1 MAFDLKAALTS
12 FAPTLAT
19 MLGGPLAGTAVTAL
33 EGAFGLT
40 PGAGQEEITKVMQ
53 SGNMTPEVIA
63 AVRAADQKHAEILA
77 QQQIDVQKMN
87 LDYEA
92 AIIKADTD
100 NVMNAR
106 TSNVQGGTQLYLFFL
121 SLILLGISLGC
132 EGYVLFHGVPDTVHD
147 IVVGRVLGLMDA
159 VAMMVLS
166 YWYGTTHGSGLKTG
180 MMANMV
186 QAGQK

>member
-1 MAFDLKAALTS
+1 MAFDLKSALAS

-19 MLGGPLAGTAVTAL
+19 MLGGPLAGTAVNAL
-33 EGAFGLT
+33 VGAFGLA
-40 PGAGQEEITKVMQ
+40 PGAGQKEITEVLQ
-53 SGNMTPEVIA
+53 NGNMTPEVIA

-92 AIIKADTD
+92 AVIKADTD

-106 TSNVQGGTQLYLFFL
+106 TSNVQGGTQKYLFFL
-121 SLILLGISLGC
+121 SLILLCVTLGS
-132 EGYVLFHGVPDTVHD
+132 ESYVLFHGVPETVHD

-166 YWYGTTHGSGLKTG
+166 YWYGTTHASGLKTG
-180 MMANMV
+180 MMAQM
-186 QAGQK
+186 AQK